1 MSFSNDRLRALQGS
15 ERSTGSA
22 GFTARV
28 KFASSTILILLILLI
43 LSSCTAVG
51 GPPLQVKTVSLQ
63 RGTVGTAYQAI
74 MHAAGGV
81 APYNWTI
88 TTGSLPLGLT
98 LDPSGVISGTP
109 SQAVNSTVT
118 VQVTDN
124 GGQSV
129 ARNFVITVVRGGWGA
144 PPPPAALQV
153 LSPSVPP
160 AKVGAPYQASLSAT
174 GGAQP
179 YSWTVDSG
187 SLPAGLALDATSGAI
202 NGMPN
207 QPGDTSFTVR
217 VTDSTSQSAV
227 QPLAISVTAPLQIT
241 TGGLAGG
248 KVGTSY
254 QASVAVTGGTQPYS
268 WSIVSGALPS
278 SLALNPASGTISGTP
293 STAGHSSFTMKVN
306 DSAGQSAQ
314 QPLAISVAAAP
325 PSPLQI
331 TTSSLAGG
339 QVGTSY
345 QASVSVTGGTQPYS
359 WSIVSG
365 TLPSSLVLN
374 PASGTISGT
383 PSTAGNSSFT
393 VKVNDSGNQSAQQ
406 PLAISVAAAPA
417 APLQITTSSLAGG
430 QVGTSYQA
438 SVSVTGGTQPYTWSI
453 ASGALPSSLALNP
466 ASGTISGTP
475 STAGHYSFTMKVN
488 DSAGQSAQQPFAISV
503 AAAPAAPLQI
513 TTSSLAGGQVGT
525 SYQASVSVTGGT
537 QPYSWSIVSGL
548 LPTGLALNAASGTI
562 SGMPGTAGNSS
573 FTVKVN
579 DAASKSAQQ
588 PLAISVAAAPAAP
601 LQITTSSLAGGQ
613 VGTSYQASVSV
624 TGGTQPY
631 SWSIA
636 SGLLPT
642 GLALNAAS
650 GTISGM
656 PGTAGNSSF
665 TVKVNDSG
673 SKSAQQPLAISVA
686 AAAAPLLSVTT
697 TSLPS
702 GMTGQAYSATL
713 QATGGK
719 PAYAWSLAAGQL
731 PPGMQLTASNGQIT
745 GTATTAGQYNST
757 VQVTDSSSPTAQT
770 ALQALTLSVAASQP
784 AGSTPNLPTPPQK
797 QVDVTM
803 PDTTGYTVTAVTD
816 TGNPVVN
823 ATNLQLAINTAT
835 CNPHGTILQL
845 QHGASFSGAFNLPNK
860 SCAAGQWILIESDAS
875 PSVLPAAGVR
885 VKPSD
890 VANMPTIV
898 ASLRMPAFTVAIGAT
913 NYRLMTMEIK
923 VLESVGSVPGAIVA
937 IGNGNYQG
945 PQNTVALEPSNII
958 IDRSYIHGSDSA
970 QLNTQRGVEMDCQ
983 YCAVI
988 NSYISEIHWV
998 GIEAQAI
1005 GGWNSTGP
1013 WLVDNNYLSAAGE
1026 NILVGGADTTIP
1038 NAVPS
1043 DLTFTRNYFF
1053 KPLSWN
1059 WRAAGKPFGC
1069 SDCWAVKNLLEFKE
1083 GVRVLVEG
1091 NIFQNNWVDAQVG
1104 EAIVIKSENRGNTV
1118 WVTTQDFT
1126 FRYNELSN
1134 IAGGSF
1140 QVSCDNNSVIT
1151 GPCSSRLYMHD
1162 NLATGIGG
1170 ASGRYIGLFGDTSTT
1185 ATYDGT
1191 DDMYFTHNTIITLP
1205 PNSDGPYEW
1214 LSMESI
1220 VNPGYAPYVRF
1231 AFTNNIVS
1239 TYDKPVASNC
1249 QVRPNAVACS
1259 TSNSFLDNVYYGTTD
1274 CTAWWGQNGKCLGD
1288 MSQVQFVNPS
1298 ANDYR
1303 LCSAANSP
1311 DPSCPGPSPAHNAA
1325 TDGVDSGADI
1335 VTLNQKTQ
1343 GTVSGSWN

>member
-15 ERSTGSA
+15 EGSTTGSA

-28 KFASSTILILLILLI
+28 KFTSSAVLILLILLI

-51 GPPLQVKTVSLQ
+51 GPPLQVKTASLQ
-63 RGTVGTAYQAI
+63 HGTVGTAYQAI
-74 MHAAGGV
+74 MHAAGGAV
-81 APYNWTI
+81 PYSWTI
-88 TTGSLPLGLT
+88 TTGSLPVGLT

-109 SQAVNSTVT
+109 SQAVNSAVT

-129 ARNFVITVVRGGWGA
+129 ARSFVITVTRGGWGSPS
-144 PPPPAALQV
+144 PPLPAALQIS
-153 LSPSVPP
+153 SPAVPS

-207 QPGDTSFTVR
+207 QAGDTSFTVR
-217 VTDSTSQSAV
+217 VTDAGSQSAV
-227 QPLAISVTAPLQIT
+227 QPLAISVSALLQIT
-241 TGGLAGG
+241 TR
-248 KVGTSY
+248 
-254 QASVAVTGGTQPYS
+254 
-268 WSIVSGALPS
+268 
-278 SLALNPASGTISGTP
+278 N
-293 STAGHSSFTMKVN
+293 
-306 DSAGQSAQ
+306 
-314 QPLAISVAAAP
+314 
-325 PSPLQI
+325 
-331 TTSSLAGG
+331 LAGG

-345 QASVSVTGGTQPYS
+345 HASVSVTGGTQPYS
-359 WSIVSG
+359 
-365 TLPSSLVLN
+365 
-374 PASGTISGT
+374 
-383 PSTAGNSSFT
+383 
-393 VKVNDSGNQSAQQ
+393 
-406 PLAISVAAAPA
+406 
-417 APLQITTSSLAGG
+417 
-430 QVGTSYQA
+430 
-438 SVSVTGGTQPYTWSI
+438 WSI

-466 ASGTISGTP
+466 ANGTVSGTP
-475 STAGHYSFTMKVN
+475 GTAGNSSFTMKVN
-488 DSAGQSAQQPFAISV
+488 DSAGQ
-503 AAAPAAPLQI
+503 
-513 TTSSLAGGQVGT
+513 
-525 SYQASVSVTGGT
+525 
-537 QPYSWSIVSGL
+537 
-548 LPTGLALNAASGTI
+548 
-562 SGMPGTAGNSS
+562 
-573 FTVKVN
+573 
-579 DAASKSAQQ
+579 SAQQ

-636 SGLLPT
+636 SGLLPASLALNAASGAISGMPSTAGNSSFTVKVSDSGSQSAQQPLAISVAAAPAAPLQITTSSLAGGQVGTSYQASVSVTGGTQPYSWSIVSGLLPASLALNPASGTISGMPSTAGNSSFTVKVNDAASKSAQQPLAISVAAAPAAPLQITTSSLAGGQVGTSYQASMSVTGGTQPYSWSVVSGLLPT
-642 GLALNAAS
+642 GLALNPAS

-673 SKSAQQPLAISVA
+673 SKSAQQPLAIGVA
-686 AAAAPLLSVTT
+686 AAAAPPLSVTT

-702 GMTGQAYSATL
+702 GLTGQAYSATL

-719 PAYAWSLAAGQL
+719 PAYTWSVAAGQL
-731 PPGMQLTASNGQIT
+731 PPGMQLAASNGQIT

-770 ALQALTLSVAASQP
+770 ALQALTLAVAASQP
-784 AGSTPNLPTPPQK
+784 AGSTPNLPTLPQK

-823 ATNLQLAINTAT
+823 GTNLQLAINNAT
-835 CNPHGTILQL
+835 CNPRGTVLQL

-860 SCAAGQWILIESDAS
+860 SCAPGQWILLESDAS
-875 PSVLPAAGVR
+875 PSVLPATGVR

-898 ASLRMPAFTVAIGAT
+898 ASQRMSAFTVAIGAT

-923 VLESVGSVPGAIVA
+923 VLETVGSAPGAIVA
-937 IGNGNYQG
+937 IGNGSYGG
-945 PQNTVALEPSNII
+945 PQNTAALQPSNII
-958 IDRSYIHGSDSA
+958 IDRSYIHGSDNPPLS
-970 QLNTQRGVEMDCQ
+970 TQRGVEMDCQ

-988 NSYISEIHWV
+988 NSYISEIHWA
-998 GIEAQAI
+998 GLDTQAI

-1026 NILVGGADTTIP
+1026 NILVGGA
-1038 NAVPS
+1038 AVNTPGAIPS
-1043 DLTFTRNYFF
+1043 DLTITRNYFF
-1053 KPLSWN
+1053 KPLSWD
-1059 WRAAGKPFGC
+1059 WRSAGKPYGC
-1069 SDCWAVKNLLEFKE
+1069 ADCWAVKNLFELKE

-1091 NIFQNNWVDAQVG
+1091 NIFQNNWVDAQIG
-1104 EAIVIKSENRGNTV
+1104 EAIVMKSENQGASP
-1118 WVTTQDFT
+1118 WMATQDVT
-1126 FRYNELSN
+1126 FRYNEISN
-1134 IAGGSF
+1134 STGGSF
-1140 QVSCDNNSVIT
+1140 QVTCDNGSLIT
-1151 GPCSSRLYMHD
+1151 GPCTSRVYMHD

-1170 ASGRYIGLFGDTSTT
+1170 ASGRYIALFGDTTPT
-1185 ATYDGT
+1185 AAYDGT
-1191 DDMYFTHNTIITLP
+1191 DDMYFTHNTIITVP

-1214 LSMESI
+1214 LSMEGI

-1231 AFTNNIVS
+1231 AFTNNIVG
-1239 TYDKPVASNC
+1239 TYNKPVASNC
-1249 QVRPNAVACS
+1249 EVRPNVVPCA
-1259 TSNSFLDNVYYGTTD
+1259 TSNSFLDNVYYDATD
-1274 CTAWWGQNGKCLGD
+1274 CTALWGQNGKCLGD

-1311 DPSCPGPSPAHNAA
+1311 DQSCPGSSPAHNAA
-1325 TDGVDSGADI
+1325 TDGLDSGADI

-1343 GTVSGSWN
+1343 GSVSGSWN